1 MERGE
6 RMKEIINRK
15 MYKKIKT
22 MDRTEMAEYLTNLY
36 QEGINAGRKRMVTP
50 EQINEEIKKVKGI
63 GEVKRQAIMEKI
75 TQLYE

>member
-1 MERGE
+1 MRVD
-6 RMKEIINRK
+6 INRK

-22 MDRTEMAEYLTNLY
+22 MDRREMSEYVCNVY
-36 QEGINAGRKRMVTP
+36 KEGVTAGIKRMVTP

>member
-1 MERGE
+1 MERSE

>member
-1 MERGE
+1 
-6 RMKEIINRK
+6 MKEIINRK

-36 QEGINAGRKRMVTP
+36 QEGINAGRNRMVTP

-63 GEVKRQAIMEKI
+63 GELKRQAIMEKI

>member
-1 MERGE
+1 MSVVD
-6 RMKEIINRK
+6 INRK
-15 MYKKIKT
+15 MYKKIKS
-22 MDRTEMAEYLTNLY
+22 MDRREMSDYVCNVY
-36 QEGINAGRKRMVTP
+36 KEGVTAGIKRMVTP

>member
-1 MERGE
+1 
-6 RMKEIINRK
+6 MKETMNRK

-22 MDRTEMAEYLTNLY
+22 MDRREMAEYLTNLY

>member
-1 MERGE
+1 
-6 RMKEIINRK
+6 MKEIMNRK

-22 MDRTEMAEYLTNLY
+22 MDRREMAEYLTNLY